1 MIEILSHGKSPSE
14 AKAKCLVTE
23 TLLTNEDISVNTVT
37 YILSIIGIGVRECE
51 EDTEEEYGRYWVSS

>member
-23 TLLTNEDISVNTVT
+23 TLLTNEDISVNTVAR
-37 YILSIIGIGVRECE
+37 ILSIIGVEIKNIDIG
-51 EDTEEEYGRYWVSS
+51 D

>member
-23 TLLTNEDISVNTVT
+23 ILLTNEDISVNTVT
-37 YILSIIGIGVRECE
+37 RILSIIGVGVRKHKADKE
-51 EDTEEEYGRYWVSS
+51 R